1 MHPSSISALYFFF
14 YKKSIPIFGE
24 YKKSP
29 QGGEGT
35 FRFLAP
41 AVGLEPTT
49 DRLTADCST
58 TELRWN
64 SGYCLHQKKTNC
76 KYFFYVNA
84 FFWRSVPESN
94 QHKRICSPLHKPF
107 CQPTFCKNKILLH
120 VFFSIVKKKE

>member
-1 MHPSSISALYFFF
+1 MHPSSIWALYFLFS
-14 YKKSIPIFGE
+14 KKSIPIFGG

-64 SGYCLHQKKTNC
+64 SDHLFTSKKT
-76 KYFFYVNA
+76 KLQAFFLFFLVNV

-107 CQPTFCKNKILLH
+107 CQPTFLKQKYFYT
-120 VFFSIVKKKE
+120 FFFK